1 MRCKRI
7 IIDDCETDYLIYDNG
22 TVWNERTNRII
33 DPVYVDNRICRNNA
47 EYSVEHRRR
56 IHVVLWFR

>member
-33 DPVYVDNRICRNNA
+33 DPVYVDNRICRNNVI
-47 EYSVEHRRR
+47 EVIEITYV
-56 IHVVLWFR
+56 